1 MFANILKSHVKIVT
15 CIFLVFCLSL
25 FTLSGCDHKGEAVA
39 QYENYK
45 MEASEYNYILVQQI
59 YNAPAQLTTS
69 LDSQAQS
76 SNLSQMISEGQI
88 DNKPAAE
95 YLKEQA
101 TKISKVILATRIEC
115 DKLGINLSD
124 DDKNKIKENVE
135 KSYDQLD
142 KAYNVSKLGITK
154 ESTIQFYED
163 YQRVNLLSNEHF
175 GDGKSQSI
183 PDEQV
188 DEYTKNHGLKYKIVP
203 IFKPATA
210 NDESVAKVLK
220 NEDVKDV
227 KALVDK
233 YMSQIA
239 ANKSIDD
246 INAAYNKAS
255 EEKESALDYTFQY
268 DDQDFEE
275 KEFVLSIKP
284 NSPATLKEDELAY
297 YIIQRLEVDQETI
310 EKERNTS
317 RSVLLG
323 QSAEKFF
330 IELSEKYDI
339 KVNQAAID
347 SHDPVD
353 LAVVLQS
360 EPASDQSSS
369 SNSNNN
375 SDNSSNQ

>member
-1 MFANILKSHVKIVT
+1 MFASILKSHIKIAT

-45 MEASEYNYILVQQI
+45 MEAGEYNYILVQQI
-59 YNAPAQLTTS
+59 YNAQSQLATS
-69 LDSQAQS
+69 SDSQSTDLAQT
-76 SNLSQMISEGQI
+76 ISEGKI

-95 YLKEQA
+95 YVKEQA
-101 TKISKVILATRIEC
+101 TKISKVILATRVEC
-115 DKLGINLSD
+115 DKLGISLSD

-142 KAYNVSKLGITK
+142 KVYNVSKLGITK
-154 ESTIQFYED
+154 EATIQFFED

-203 IFKPATA
+203 IFKPVTA

-220 NEDVKDV
+220 NEGVKDI

-255 EEKESALDYTFQY
+255 EKKESALDYTFQY

-284 NSPATLKEDELAY
+284 NSPATLKEDEFAY
-297 YIIQRLEVDQETI
+297 YIIQRLDVDQESI

-317 RSVLLG
+317 RSILLG
-323 QSAEKFF
+323 QAAEKFF

-339 KVNQAAID
+339 KINQAAID
-347 SHDPVD
+347 SHDPADFALVT
-353 LAVVLQS
+353 QS
-360 EPASDQSSS
+360 KRSTDISSNSDN

-375 SDNSSNQ
+375 SNSN